1 MTTSCS
7 RRPRSSPNPRSKRRW
22 KTRAAIGAELERF
35 ADNTLEYVR
44 REARL
49 TFEPL
54 TLPPLHT
61 KFAGRHALVVVRGH
75 DYRSDLAALRSYI
88 REYRPVLIGVDG
100 GADALLEVGLKP
112 DVIIGDF
119 DSVSEPGLHCGAE
132 LVHHVHPDGR
142 APGREN
148 LVAWGVDY
156 FEFVAEGTS
165 EDVAMLLA
173 YESGSQ
179 LIVAVGT
186 HATMVE
192 FLDKGRR
199 GMASTFLT
207 RLRLGPALVDAKGVS
222 RLYEGRVRRLDMVLL
237 VGAAVLAMVVVG
249 IVAEPIHVFMR
260 GLWVTLKDVFSEL
273 MINFRFHIASLIAIF
288 LALAL
293 GVVVGAGVIDRG
305 VVDTL
310 NNRLDSVERTSDR
323 IKGENSTLR
332 GENSEL
338 TDAIAKMQC
347 YAVADTLV
355 ADDIGIVAVRGVD
368 EDTVKNT
375 AAAATCGG
383 GTVTGK
389 LWLENK
395 WALANDGDVTA
406 MAQAL
411 GSSSKRKDTL
421 RAAAWK
427 QLVERLQTPPPAGDT
442 STDLLVTLE
451 DAGFVKFEGDGG
463 QTIAQFPRRGASML
477 LVVGDGASV
486 PITDVVMPAATA
498 FVAAGVPLVVGEVY
512 KEGEGA
518 PARGAALTSLRDSP
532 LGKSVSTVNDLD
544 RPQGP
549 TTAALALAGLRQ
561 DPPQVDHYGLGD
573 GLKLLPDPAQ

>member
-1 MTTSCS
+1 M
-7 RRPRSSPNPRSKRRW
+7 RRKRRV
-22 KTRAAIGAELERF
+22 KTPSEVVGPAKVDRRTKDMIRRLVPGDIAVIDHVDLDRVAADGLIEAGVAAVVNASESISGRYPNGGPIRVVKAGIPLLDAAGTDLLDRVHEGDTLRIVDGEIWCDDELVATAKVLTEPEIEAAMEEARAAIGGELERF

-54 TLPPLHT
+54 VLPPLHT

-156 FEFVAEGTS
+156 LEFVAEGTS

-222 RLYEGRVRRLDMVLL
+222 RLYEGRVRRLDMLLL

-260 GLWVTLKDVFSEL
+260 GLWVTLKDVFS
-273 MINFRFHIASLIAIF
+273 
-288 LALAL
+288 
-293 GVVVGAGVIDRG
+293 G
-305 VVDTL
+305 
-310 NNRLDSVERTSDR
+310 
-323 IKGENSTLR
+323 
-332 GENSEL
+332 
-338 TDAIAKMQC
+338 
-347 YAVADTLV
+347 
-355 ADDIGIVAVRGVD
+355 
-368 EDTVKNT
+368 
-375 AAAATCGG
+375 
-383 GTVTGK
+383 
-389 LWLENK
+389 
-395 WALANDGDVTA
+395 
-406 MAQAL
+406 
-411 GSSSKRKDTL
+411 
-421 RAAAWK
+421 
-427 QLVERLQTPPPAGDT
+427 
-442 STDLLVTLE
+442 
-451 DAGFVKFEGDGG
+451 
-463 QTIAQFPRRGASML
+463 
-477 LVVGDGASV
+477 
-486 PITDVVMPAATA
+486 
-498 FVAAGVPLVVGEVY
+498 
-512 KEGEGA
+512 
-518 PARGAALTSLRDSP
+518 
-532 LGKSVSTVNDLD
+532 
-544 RPQGP
+544 
-549 TTAALALAGLRQ
+549 
-561 DPPQVDHYGLGD
+561 
-573 GLKLLPDPAQ
+573 